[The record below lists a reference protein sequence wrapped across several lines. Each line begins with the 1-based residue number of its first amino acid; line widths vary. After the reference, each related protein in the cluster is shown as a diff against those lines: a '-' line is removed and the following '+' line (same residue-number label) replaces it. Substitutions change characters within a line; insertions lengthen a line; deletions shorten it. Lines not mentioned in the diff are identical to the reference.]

1 MKKFTMKKFMLIVY
15 VILQII
21 WAIIKFLFTL
31 AMLAL
36 IVYIAACIVNIW
48 LHNSTDYTYA
58 DWNYLVK
65 ILKEYFYN

>member
-1 MKKFTMKKFMLIVY
+1 MKKFILIIRAIVKFAFV
-15 VILQII
+15 
-21 WAIIKFLFTL
+21 L
-31 AMLAL
+31 AMLVL
-36 IVYIAACIVNIW
+36 IVYIATCILNIW

>member
-1 MKKFTMKKFMLIVY
+1 MKKFIRAIVKFIFV
-15 VILQII
+15 
-21 WAIIKFLFTL
+21 L

-36 IVYIAACIVNIW
+36 VVYIAACIVNIW

>member
-15 VILQII
+15 VILQIV
-21 WAIIKFLFTL
+21 WAIVKFLFTL

-36 IVYIAACIVNIW
+36 VVYVAACIVNIW
-48 LHNSTDYTYA
+48 LHNSTDYSYA

>member
-1 MKKFTMKKFMLIVY
+1 MKKFIFIIRAIVKL
-15 VILQII
+15 V
-21 WAIIKFLFTL
+21 FVL

-36 IVYIAACIVNIW
+36 VVYVAACIVNIW
-48 LHNSTDYTYA
+48 LHNSTDYIYA

>member
-1 MKKFTMKKFMLIVY
+1 MKKFMLIVY
-15 VILQII
+15 VIIQII
-21 WAIIKFLFTL
+21 WAIVKFLFVL
-31 AMLAL
+31 AMLTL
-36 IVYIAACIVNIW
+36 VVYVAACIINIW

>member
-1 MKKFTMKKFMLIVY
+1 MKKFILIIRAIVKFAFV
-15 VILQII
+15 
-21 WAIIKFLFTL
+21 L

-36 IVYIAACIVNIW
+36 IVYIAICIVNIW
-48 LHNSTDYTYA
+48 LHNSTDYIYA

>member
-1 MKKFTMKKFMLIVY
+1 MKKFMLIIY

-21 WAIIKFLFTL
+21 WATVKFLFTL

-36 IVYIAACIVNIW
+36 VIYVAACIVNIW
-48 LHNSTDYTYA
+48 LHNSTDYSYA

-65 ILKEYFYN
+65 ILKEYSYN

>member
-15 VILQII
+15 VILQIV
-21 WAIIKFLFTL
+21 WAIVKFLFTL

-36 IVYIAACIVNIW
+36 VVYVAVCIVNIW
-48 LHNSTDYTYA
+48 LHNSTDYSYA

>member
-1 MKKFTMKKFMLIVY
+1 MLIVY

>member
-1 MKKFTMKKFMLIVY
+1 MKKFILIICSIV
-15 VILQII
+15 
-21 WAIIKFLFTL
+21 KFLFVL
-31 AMLAL
+31 VMLAL
-36 IVYIAACIVNIW
+36 VTYVATCIVNIW

>member
-1 MKKFTMKKFMLIVY
+1 MKKFIFIIRAIAKLVFILAMLTLIVY
-15 VILQII
+15 V
-21 WAIIKFLFTL
+21 
-31 AMLAL
+31 
-36 IVYIAACIVNIW
+36 AACIINIW

>member
-1 MKKFTMKKFMLIVY
+1 MKKFILIIRAIAKLVFVLAVLTLVIY
-15 VILQII
+15 V
-21 WAIIKFLFTL
+21 
-31 AMLAL
+31 
-36 IVYIAACIVNIW
+36 AACIINIW

>member
-1 MKKFTMKKFMLIVY
+1 MKKFILI
-15 VILQII
+15 IR
-21 WAIIKFLFTL
+21 AIAKLVFVL
-31 AMLAL
+31 AILAL

>member
-1 MKKFTMKKFMLIVY
+1 MKKFTMKKIMLIVY
-15 VILQII
+15 IILQIV
-21 WAIIKFLFTL
+21 WAIVKFLFTL

-36 IVYIAACIVNIW
+36 VIYVAACIVNIW
-48 LHNSTDYTYA
+48 LHNSTDYSYA

>member
-1 MKKFTMKKFMLIVY
+1 MKKFILI
-15 VILQII
+15 IR
-21 WAIIKFLFTL
+21 AIAKLVFVL
-31 AMLAL
+31 AMLTL
-36 IVYIAACIVNIW
+36 VIYVAACIINIW